1 VITGKLTARHQALTI
16 GALLL
21 LVCTGVAIRAAVPAW
36 TPSGDMTVARMGG
49 FPFLLPDGRVVVVG
63 GTTTGGETELF
74 DPSSQTWSAG
84 ASAASA
90 HPQLPA
96 AVRLLDGR
104 ILITGGRLDS
114 GISVASADM
123 YNPTTDAWTAVNGMN
138 RSRVGHTLTL
148 LADGRVLAAG
158 GYSSTH
164 GFDNTA
170 EIYNPATGVWAFT
183 TSMANGKWLH
193 TATRL
198 DDGSGRVLVA
208 GGEHYYDSQ
217 GPHFRITQY
226 YNPATGTWTAGPL
239 LNTGRA
245 GHAAAALP
253 GGRVM
258 VAGGVSGWAINST
271 LASTEILDGSSWQPG
286 PSMTQARLHF
296 PIVVMSDDT
305 LLVTGGTSN
314 NATSQTVI
322 AGAER
327 YDSSSNTWTSSGV
340 MNSPRRFHTAIQ
352 LGDGRVLVAGGQ
364 DGANLMT
371 SSELMSGD
379 PEAPQTTATRSI
391 APNGNGWN
399 NYNVTVTLEATDN
412 AGGSGVQSLVYS
424 LAGAQAGGGTVAG
437 GTASVA
443 IVTEGTTTITYHATD
458 LAGNVEAEHTLLVR
472 IDTTAPFLSAQPNVT
487 VPATAGGTV
496 INFNPTATDM
506 GSGVVSVTSSPLS
519 SGMRFPAGTTTVELT
534 ALDAAGNTVMTSLI
548 VTVVPSAPI
557 VTVTGGEFA
566 GDGTA
571 HPATAIARDSAGT
584 TVAGTFSIAYV
595 PGGASAPSAPGSYSA
610 SATFLSNDPGILS
623 ASPWTTM
630 ARAPHRMSGSAVA
643 AINGR
648 LYLYGFDMDSA
659 GNQSSFVPRLSI
671 FDPASNTWSIGASPR
686 LVRAAASVGVIN
698 GKMYVAGGCIT
709 SDCRI
714 GITNAL
720 EIYDPVANTWSDGAP
735 MATGRL
741 GAAAGVIGGR
751 LVVTGGTLACP
762 PCNPTSSTELYNPA
776 TNTWVS
782 GAAIPVSHENPA
794 SAVVDGLLYVIGGYV
809 RNPGNT
815 LGGGPSGRVD
825 VYDPAAN
832 SWTTRSPMPTARYG
846 AAGGVID
853 GEIHVA
859 GGFGTANLTANE
871 SYDPQSDT
879 WLSGPPLLTAQSSTS
894 GAVLG
899 SKLYLFRG
907 VVGTYLGA
915 TEVFD
920 PSLTARI
927 TISAP
932 SNLAPFANAGG
943 PYVADLGAG
952 VALNASGSS
961 DTDAGDS
968 IVQYSW
974 TIGGALQ
981 LSGVNPS
988 LTAAQVNTLG
998 AGPHAVLLTV
1008 TDTRGATAN
1017 ASTTLSI
1024 YTNVPTASV
1033 SVNLNSA
1040 ACGQFVTFNGS
1051 ASSAGRPDRSIVSFA
1066 WNFGD
1071 GTPVIAGGSSIVN
1084 HAYDR
1089 FGSYTA
1095 TLTVTDS
1102 NAPAKTAS
1110 TSVAVSV
1117 NLGNQAPFANA
1128 GGPYSVSSGNSV
1140 QLNGALSSDPNAGC
1154 GDSIVS
1160 YAWTI
1165 DGTIHLTG
1173 PNPALNT
1180 AVNPLSAG
1188 SHTVSLQVSD
1198 TFGATAT
1205 ASTTVN
1211 VQAVLVSISVS
1222 PSAVTLSPS
1231 QNQMFQAMGHFSDG
1245 SMQVLQSGG
1254 GGGTSGP
1261 NPPRWSIQFVSS
1273 SINVSACATAQYPA
1287 PISFDTQALNDRNGT
1302 IQETWSPGTPV
1313 VTVDGTITASNVA
1326 LTIACTNGPATG
1338 TIDAQ
1343 WTGTR
1348 YDGTFSF
1355 NGGASTGTVSITG
1368 WSAKAPMP
1376 APRFSLVAATVN
1388 GIVYAMGGVS
1398 PGTWPSSVEA
1408 YDPAADSWTTV
1419 AQMVTPREGAGAGA
1433 VNGRIFVIGGHV
1445 AGSIATGI
1453 VETYDPATGTWIT
1466 GRAPMPTPRAY
1477 PAVVT
1482 DGVFIYAIG
1491 GVTTD
1496 TNDGGVATVE
1506 RYDPSANT
1514 WSTLAPMPSPGS
1526 SIAAGVLNGT
1536 IVVVGSGSANSS
1548 ATDVYDISSNTWRAG
1563 SPMPAGRSAAAA
1575 GVANGGLYLVGGTVN
1590 GTAAYDTWVYYPAT
1604 GTRVEGW
1611 SGVGPMPTARA
1622 QAAAAVV
1629 NDVIYL
1635 IGGMVPGSGP
1645 TVEMATNEAL
1655 STPPVNTFAAG
1666 GAFIGSSGGSS
1677 SLPTVQWQSTNP
1689 STAGVDGSG
1698 NAYANAPGQTTIVAS
1713 ASNGMSCTTSNTCA
1727 TLTVADTAPPFLG
1740 LPNNMTFQAAGP
1752 SGATVSFFASAN
1764 DSVDGQRPVTCSP
1777 SSGST
1782 FPFGET
1788 IVTCSASDTSGNTA
1802 TGTFTI
1808 TVQDTNPP
1816 FMNVPG
1822 GNQIRQATSSAGAI
1836 VTFTATANDSV
1847 DGPRPVTC
1855 NPPSGS
1861 QFSFGLTTVTCSAS
1875 DTRGNTATRTFTLTV
1890 QDTNAPFLNV
1900 PFQPFE
1906 VEATSAA
1913 GATVNFGQAVSASD
1927 NVDGPITPSCT
1938 PSSGSTFPIGPTT
1951 VSCRATDAHGNQS
1964 SAKTFT
1970 VRVIDPPVVIVPS
1983 NITAEATGAAG
1994 AAVLFTVSAS
2004 TFLDGALPVQCF
2016 VVTSF
2021 VDGDVQLGASVVP
2034 GAMFPLGMTTV
2045 GCLATSPS
2053 NDTDGRLLTITVADT
2068 TSPVVRLVTPLPED
2082 LIPTAPAMV
2091 AVDVEVIEAVGVT
2104 AVKINGVVAS
2114 AIGATAQGTLWRT
2127 SVSAAPGVALTI
2139 AATATDAAGHTGA
2152 MSAII
2157 DNDGIESAID
2167 RGRASGADQRSIY
2180 SSEFNDGT
2188 TAGSITRLTN
2198 AKVTAVQRGS
2208 AVGVQLATAGTAQV
2222 SVCSGNVKYVLL
2234 DAQGESADVA
2244 CSSTGTVTVTAHT
2257 TGRIELYKMTP
2268 ESVAFAQM
2276 RCVFLP
2282 MGLRHSG
2289 ICSTSPT
2296 PVSYYYSYR
2305 VSLKDGQT
2313 ASTGSPVTASPDN
2326 TEPIEVTL
2334 LQIDD
2339 QGNEFPVGSFELDP
2353 GESADVSVTPG
2364 TNREDQILFSVLSGT
2379 VTVTIGSTTQTVGAG
2394 GQMTAATDLTA
2405 PTVAIASAAAEPT
2418 DSSPIPVSVIFSEPV
2433 AGFEASAL
2441 VVTNATVAGFSGAGA
2456 AYTFTLI
2463 PLEPGIVT
2471 VAVPAAV
2478 VTDAAGNG
2486 NAGSAVMSRTYVG
2499 PPPVVTT
2506 SGNVT
2511 VEATSPE
2518 GAAAAFTATAVDAGG
2533 GPATVTCSPES
2544 GSVFPIG
2551 TTTVTC
2557 SSTGQYGNTG
2567 SAELAVTVR
2576 DTTAPS
2582 ITAAAPST
2590 TSLWPPTHEMV
2601 PITIAVGAIDVVDAE
2616 PVCRVTGV
2624 SSNEPVS
2631 GTGRGDTGPDWM
2643 VTGALNLNLRAER
2656 AGSGSGR
2663 VYTIAVTCADLAGN
2677 TSATTVSVTVA
2688 HDQK

>member
-1 VITGKLTARHQALTI
+1 
-16 GALLL
+16 
-21 LVCTGVAIRAAVPAW
+21 
-36 TPSGDMTVARMGG
+36 
-49 FPFLLPDGRVVVVG
+49 
-63 GTTTGGETELF
+63 
-74 DPSSQTWSAG
+74 
-84 ASAASA
+84 
-90 HPQLPA
+90 
-96 AVRLLDGR
+96 
-104 ILITGGRLDS
+104 
-114 GISVASADM
+114 
-123 YNPTTDAWTAVNGMN
+123 
-138 RSRVGHTLTL
+138 
-148 LADGRVLAAG
+148 
-158 GYSSTH
+158 
-164 GFDNTA
+164 
-170 EIYNPATGVWAFT
+170 
-183 TSMANGKWLH
+183 
-193 TATRL
+193 
-198 DDGSGRVLVA
+198 
-208 GGEHYYDSQ
+208 
-217 GPHFRITQY
+217 
-226 YNPATGTWTAGPL
+226 
-239 LNTGRA
+239 
-245 GHAAAALP
+245 
-253 GGRVM
+253 
-258 VAGGVSGWAINST
+258 
-271 LASTEILDGSSWQPG
+271 
-286 PSMTQARLHF
+286 
-296 PIVVMSDDT
+296 
-305 LLVTGGTSN
+305 
-314 NATSQTVI
+314 
-322 AGAER
+322 
-327 YDSSSNTWTSSGV
+327 
-340 MNSPRRFHTAIQ
+340 
-352 LGDGRVLVAGGQ
+352 
-364 DGANLMT
+364 
-371 SSELMSGD
+371 
-379 PEAPQTTATRSI
+379 
-391 APNGNGWN
+391 
-399 NYNVTVTLEATDN
+399 
-412 AGGSGVQSLVYS
+412 
-424 LAGAQAGGGTVAG
+424 
-437 GTASVA
+437 
-443 IVTEGTTTITYHATD
+443 
-458 LAGNVEAEHTLLVR
+458 
-472 IDTTAPFLSAQPNVT
+472 
-487 VPATAGGTV
+487 
-496 INFNPTATDM
+496 
-506 GSGVVSVTSSPLS
+506 
-519 SGMRFPAGTTTVELT
+519 
-534 ALDAAGNTVMTSLI
+534 
-548 VTVVPSAPI
+548 
-557 VTVTGGEFA
+557 
-566 GDGTA
+566 
-571 HPATAIARDSAGT
+571 
-584 TVAGTFSIAYV
+584 
-595 PGGASAPSAPGSYSA
+595 
-610 SATFLSNDPGILS
+610 
-623 ASPWTTM
+623 
-630 ARAPHRMSGSAVA
+630 
-643 AINGR
+643 
-648 LYLYGFDMDSA
+648 
-659 GNQSSFVPRLSI
+659 
-671 FDPASNTWSIGASPR
+671 
-686 LVRAAASVGVIN
+686 
-698 GKMYVAGGCIT
+698 
-709 SDCRI
+709 
-714 GITNAL
+714 
-720 EIYDPVANTWSDGAP
+720 
-735 MATGRL
+735 
-741 GAAAGVIGGR
+741 
-751 LVVTGGTLACP
+751 
-762 PCNPTSSTELYNPA
+762 
-776 TNTWVS
+776 
-782 GAAIPVSHENPA
+782 
-794 SAVVDGLLYVIGGYV
+794 
-809 RNPGNT
+809 
-815 LGGGPSGRVD
+815 
-825 VYDPAAN
+825 
-832 SWTTRSPMPTARYG
+832 
-846 AAGGVID
+846 
-853 GEIHVA
+853 
-859 GGFGTANLTANE
+859 
-871 SYDPQSDT
+871 
-879 WLSGPPLLTAQSSTS
+879 
-894 GAVLG
+894 
-899 SKLYLFRG
+899 
-907 VVGTYLGA
+907 
-915 TEVFD
+915 
-920 PSLTARI
+920 
-927 TISAP
+927 
-932 SNLAPFANAGG
+932 
-943 PYVADLGAG
+943 
-952 VALNASGSS
+952 
-961 DTDAGDS
+961 
-968 IVQYSW
+968 
-974 TIGGALQ
+974 
-981 LSGVNPS
+981 VNPS

-1024 YTNVPTASV
+1024 YTNVPTASF
-1033 SVNLNSA
+1033 NATPNSA
-1040 ACGQFVTFNGS
+1040 ACHQNVTFNGS
-1051 ASSAGRPDRSIVSFA
+1051 TSSAGRPDRSIVSFA

-1071 GTPVIAGGSSIVN
+1071 GTPVIAGGASIVN

-1102 NAPAKTAS
+1102 NAPARTAA
-1110 TSVAVSV
+1110 TSVPVSV
-1117 NLGNQAPFANA
+1117 TLGNQPPFANA

-1140 QLNGALSSDPNAGC
+1140 QLNGALSSDPNASC

-1165 DGTIHLTG
+1165 DGRIHLTG

-1198 TFGATAT
+1198 TFGRTAT
-1205 ASTTVN
+1205 ASTTVS

-1245 SMQVLQSGG
+1245 SMQVLESGGGGG

-1326 LTIACTNGPATG
+1326 LSIACTNGPATG

-1348 YDGTFSF
+1348 YEGTFSF
-1355 NGGASTGTVSITG
+1355 NGGASAGTVSITG

-1376 APRFSLVAATVN
+1376 APRFSLVAAAVN

-1398 PGTWPSSVEA
+1398 PGIWPASVEA

-1419 AQMVTPREGAGAGA
+1419 AQMVTPREGAGAA
-1433 VNGRIFVIGGHV
+1433 TVNGRIHVVGGHV

-1453 VETYDPATGTWIT
+1453 LETFDPATSTWIT

-1491 GVTTD
+1491 GVTTG
-1496 TNDGGVATVE
+1496 TNGVATVE
-1506 RYDPSANT
+1506 RYDPSTNNWT
-1514 WSTLAPMPSPGS
+1514 TLAAMPSPGI
-1526 SIAAGVLNGT
+1526 SIAGVLNGT
-1536 IVVVGSGSANSS
+1536 IVVVGSGGANSS

-1563 SPMPAGRSAAAA
+1563 SPMPAGRSLAAA
-1575 GVANGGLYLVGGTVN
+1575 GVANGGLYLAGGTVN

-1604 GTRVEGW
+1604 STRVEGW
-1611 SGVGPMPTARA
+1611 SGVGSMPTARA

-1629 NDVIYL
+1629 NDVIYV

-1645 TVEMATNEAL
+1645 AVEMATNEAL

-1666 GAFIGSSGGSS
+1666 GAFLGSSAGSS

-1740 LPNNMTFQAAGP
+1740 LPNDMTFQATGP

-1764 DSVDGQRPVTCSP
+1764 DSVDGQRPVTCGP

-1802 TGTFTI
+1802 TGTFKI
-1808 TVQDTNPP
+1808 TVQDNNPP
-1816 FMNVPG
+1816 FMSVPS

-1855 NPPSGS
+1855 SPPSGS
-1861 QFSFGLTTVTCSAS
+1861 QFPFGPTSVTCSAS
-1875 DTRGNTATRTFTLTV
+1875 DTRGNTATRTFTVTV

-1906 VEATSAA
+1906 EEATSAA

-1951 VSCRATDAHGNQS
+1951 VSCQATDAHGNQS
-1964 SAKTFT
+1964 PTKTFT

-1983 NITAEATGAAG
+1983 NITAEATSAAG
-1994 AAVLFTVSAS
+1994 AAVPFNASAS

-2016 VVTSF
+2016 VITGF
-2021 VDGDVQLGASVVP
+2021 VDGDVQLGAAVAP
-2034 GAMFPLGMTTV
+2034 GAIFPLGMTTV

-2053 NDTDGRLLTITVADT
+2053 NDTDGRLFTITVADT

-2091 AVDVEVIEAVGVT
+2091 AVDVEVIEAVSVT
-2104 AVKINGVVAS
+2104 AVKINGVDA
-2114 AIGATAQGTLWRT
+2114 AALGATAHGTLWRT
-2127 SVSAAPGVALTI
+2127 NVSAAAGVALTI

-2152 MSAII
+2152 MSAVI

-2167 RGRASGADQRSIY
+2167 RARANGADQRSIY

-2188 TAGSITRLTN
+2188 TAGSISRLNN

-2276 RCVFLP
+2276 RCFFLP
-2282 MGLRHSG
+2282 MRLRHG
-2289 ICSTSPT
+2289 GMCSPSPT

-2313 ASTGSPVTASPDN
+2313 ASTGSPVTASPGN

-2334 LQIDD
+2334 LQIDEE
-2339 QGNEFPVGSFELDP
+2339 GNEFPVGSFELDP

-2364 TNREDQILFSVLSGT
+2364 TNREDHILFSVLNGT
-2379 VTVTIGSTTQTVGAG
+2379 VTVTIGGTTQTVGGG
-2394 GQMTAATDLTA
+2394 GQVTVTTDLIA

-2433 AGFEASAL
+2433 VGFEAGAL

-2463 PLEPGIVT
+2463 PLEPGVVT

-2511 VEATSPE
+2511 VEATSPD
-2518 GAAAAFTATAVDAGG
+2518 GAVATFTATAVDAGG
-2533 GPATVTCSPES
+2533 GSVTVTCSTES

-2557 SSTGQYGNTG
+2557 SSTNQYGNIG

-2576 DTTAPS
+2576 DTTAPA

-2601 PITIAVGAIDVVDAE
+2601 PITIAVDASDVVDAE
-2616 PVCRVTGV
+2616 PVCRVTSV

-2631 GTGRGDTGPDWM
+2631 GTGRGDTGPDWT

-2677 TSATTVSVTVA
+2677 TSATTVRVTVA